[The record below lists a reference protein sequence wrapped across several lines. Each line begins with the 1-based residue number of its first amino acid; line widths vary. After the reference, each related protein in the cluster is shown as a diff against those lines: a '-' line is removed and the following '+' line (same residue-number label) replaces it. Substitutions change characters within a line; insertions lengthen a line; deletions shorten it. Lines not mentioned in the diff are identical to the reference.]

1 MTFQTDGFLSGDLHI
16 FINQSHIDFREW
28 FELVANLNKTV
39 FQALTNLHPLKD
51 NKQQLTAALL
61 FSRAVQSF
69 QGAVLLAERGMISE
83 ARTLVRNCAE
93 TAIVL
98 AAVGKDA
105 SFVLKLVESHQK
117 HSSQLAKAL
126 STNPDAATELSPFT
140 LASLQRV
147 MDSVD
152 ELFPNGQ
159 PNSYIL
165 KNVATDV
172 GLIGLYDTVF
182 RGISGDAAHPT
193 IGALTRHI
201 YQDEAGEICD
211 LRFEPV
217 QEDLPHTLS
226 MATSTLLHTL
236 MPISE
241 VFKKPEFERIVVDFL
256 PKWKLLQAQ
265 YETNQVK

>member
-1 MTFQTDGFLSGDLHI
+1 MTFKTDGFLSGDLHI
-16 FINQSHIDFREW
+16 FINQSHIDFKEW
-28 FELVANLNKTV
+28 FELVADLNKTV
-39 FQALTNLHPLKD
+39 FQALTTLHPLKN

-69 QGAVLLAERGMISE
+69 QGAILLTERGMISE

-98 AAVGKDA
+98 SAVGKDA
-105 SFVLKLVESHQK
+105 SFILKLVESHQK
-117 HSSQLAKAL
+117 HSSQVAKAL
-126 STNPDAATELSPFT
+126 SSNPDAAKELSIFT

-147 MDSVD
+147 IDDVD
-152 ELFPNGQ
+152 AHFPNGK
-159 PNSYIL
+159 PNGYIL
-165 KNVATDV
+165 KDVAKDV
-172 GLIGLYDTVF
+172 GLMGLYDTVF

-201 YQDEAGEICD
+201 YQDEAGKISD

-226 MATSTLLHTL
+226 MSISTLLHAL

-256 PKWKLLQAQ
+256 PRWKLLQVQ
-265 YETNQVK
+265 YEANQVK